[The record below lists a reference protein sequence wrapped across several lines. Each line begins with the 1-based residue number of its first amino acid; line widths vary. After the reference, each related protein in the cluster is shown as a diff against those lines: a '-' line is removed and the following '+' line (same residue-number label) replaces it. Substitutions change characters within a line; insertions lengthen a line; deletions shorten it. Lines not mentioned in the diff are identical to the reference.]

1 MKMKIFAHLIF
12 LVSMSSLA
20 HASVGKIVGQL
31 GLVEGEVL
39 VDSKPVKKNAG
50 VHEGSVVEVKNG
62 RATLLLG
69 KGSVFNL
76 GKDSRMVV
84 TQFGVNPENGQEV
97 ADLDLNFGRTRALI
111 LNQGTE
117 KKDVKIR
124 ARAATMGVRGTEIF
138 IDAPKD
144 QSIPVQFFTLEGK
157 AEVLAHPGAVAVP
170 VNQNQGVAASGAAS
184 NPAGGPGN
192 SKASGERPRAGSN
205 ETTAATLT
213 VSEVKAELRKSGLE
227 TGSTQVPPLVVVTA
241 AAGTLSG
248 QLGIG
253 ALPPIRFDPIQDRF
267 SPLSVQ
273 PRFCNA
279 NTGVC
284 N

>member
-1 MKMKIFAHLIF
+1 MRTLLGLLAML
-12 LVSMSSLA
+12 SLCPA
-20 HASVGKIVGQL
+20 AYANLGRVVGQL

-39 VDSKPVKKNAG
+39 VDSKVVKKNAS
-50 VHEGSVVEVKNG
+50 VREGSIVEVKNG

-76 GKDSRMVV
+76 AKDSKMVV
-84 TQFGVNPENGQEV
+84 TQFGVKPETGEES

-111 LNQGTE
+111 LNQGSE
-117 KKDVKIR
+117 KKDIKIR

-144 QSIPVQFFTLEGK
+144 TNRPIQFFTLEGK
-157 AEVLAHPGAVAVP
+157 AEVMAHAGAAPVAI
-170 VNQNQGVAASGAAS
+170 NQNQGVSATGQN
-184 NPAGGPGN
+184 NPAGSGPGGVG
-192 SKASGERPRAGSN
+192 APGDRPAGNAN
-205 ETTAATLT
+205 EATATTLTATEVKEEIRSAGLEAGATQIPPPVVTTAA
-213 VSEVKAELRKSGLE
+213 
-227 TGSTQVPPLVVVTA
+227 P
-241 AAGTLSG
+241 GTLSG

-253 ALPPIRFDPIQDRF
+253 SLPPIRFDPIQDRF
-267 SPLSVQ
+267 SPLSIR

-279 NTGVC
+279 TDGTC